1 LAPQITDE
9 CNEWTQCLLARAAF
23 YARAMSVQHSQQRKS
38 RAIDPAFL
46 VMGIELGRR
55 SNGNHRN
62 NRRRPCLSRL
72 QEVEEGKRE
81 VMADEDN
88 GE

>member
-1 LAPQITDE
+1 VFACARDE
-9 CNEWTQCLLARAAF
+9 RSTFAAT
-23 YARAMSVQHSQQRKS
+23 KS

-46 VMGIELGRR
+46 VMGIELGRP
-55 SNGNHRN
+55 SNGSHRN